1 MSRNRRF
8 IPETIRGSATAE
20 GLISTQSGE
29 FHYTIRLS
37 DCDRIRCLLDDL
49 EIRPSNGERFA
60 VEPWHLQ
67 KTLLYLEGGLV
78 VTESGGAEKRTVLRS
93 ATPRMMG
100 TKIAFFEIV
109 VDPGDGITVGQVL
122 YDRVTGE
129 RGKAPAAMSRDVL
142 ERLAND
148 LTDLL

>member
-1 MSRNRRF
+1 MSGNRRF

-20 GLISTQSGE
+20 GLISTQAGE
-29 FHYTIRLS
+29 FHYTIRLA
-37 DCDRIRCLLDDL
+37 DCDRIRCQLDAL

-60 VEPWHLQ
+60 IQPWRLQ
-67 KTLLYLEGGLV
+67 KTLMYLEGGLV
-78 VTESGGAEKRTVLRS
+78 VTESGGDEKRAVLRS
-93 ATPRMMG
+93 ATPRMTG

-109 VDPGDGITVGQVL
+109 VDPGAGITVGQVL

-129 RGKAPAAMSRDVL
+129 RNKAPAAMSRDVL
-142 ERLAND
+142 ERLATD